1 MSEQENLHPS
11 EVGLA
16 VAEAIP
22 ALSKKE
28 QAKLANIIGFFRD
41 AADAAFPVQGFEV
54 MTDPT
59 ADVLRERLEALKPG
73 TLVAQRARF
82 ESDPTLRHPIP
93 YIILFRQREDGSLE
107 FFVYQRTKLIGE
119 DLLGQK
125 FSVALGGHPEAP
137 SIRFHPDWSFDT
149 TQSLMACLVSEL
161 DEEVTINGMKFT
173 DYSETGGLFTY
184 AHEGFLRDD
193 SDKVGLQHIGVVYT
207 IGLPAGTEVECIEE
221 ELITVGFRTLE
232 ELAADLELPEVNAI
246 YDFENWSKICIRSWV
261 ERIELAKAAEATDA
275 MFLAEEGNEI
285 PTEAEAE
292 EAVRLRG
299 QSDKFI
305 HMDEMPYMAVAEGDI
320 GRGLT
325 EPVMQFTVPED
336 VPGMVRAEDGVL
348 YFTVDPADPDPQAT
362 INQLTAIYHETIRP
376 APVVEGVD
384 TAEPI
389 ADIASLAQF
398 NLGVAEPISE
408 ELYALHKEHGVDLK
422 TLELGEFE
430 EFVQRNGSVFYSG
443 QITHPVSGAKELNIH
458 ILVDDIDPLNTV
470 KLVREQLVADW
481 AGATEPLTN
490 GVKVDLAPFAKDIL
504 EQSDRPLSA
513 GPNGDWK
520 PYNPVEVDPS
530 AETKVLTEAHRE
542 IGTTDEQMQ
551 TAVTELVRISDS
563 VQPEASVVQTH
574 SGDGD
579 NVAGDKVTR

>member
-275 MFLAEEGNEI
+275 LFLAEEGNEI

-299 QSDKFI
+299 QSDKFVHI
-305 HMDEMPYMAVAEGDI
+305 DESPFLAEGDI
-320 GRGLT
+320 GRGLA

-384 TAEPI
+384 TAEP
-389 ADIASLAQF
+389 
-398 NLGVAEPISE
+398 
-408 ELYALHKEHGVDLK
+408 VD
-422 TLELGEFE
+422 TF
-430 EFVQRNGSVFYSG
+430 
-443 QITHPVSGAKELNIH
+443 AKE
-458 ILVDDIDPLNTV
+458 ILSLGN
-470 KLVREQLVADW
+470 
-481 AGATEPLTN
+481 
-490 GVKVDLAPFAKDIL
+490 
-504 EQSDRPLSA
+504 
-513 GPNGDWK
+513 
-520 PYNPVEVDPS
+520 EVDPS